1 MHLQSNQS
9 SVPMVLI
16 RTGSTQM
23 VQKCEGVMRD
33 LLGGLKDTKIV
44 RATSQPLRTVKNC
57 VFELNSRS
65 FLDFG
70 QLYCQKIGLRSLQ
83 NVTFILCYQVL
94 KSMLEIDIFW
104 CDDNC
109 GIS

>member
-33 LLGGLKDTKIV
+33 LLGGLKDIKIV
-44 RATSQPLRTVKNC
+44 RVTSQPSRTVKNC
-57 VFELNSRS
+57 VFQ
-65 FLDFG
+65 LDSKFEAG
-70 QLYCQKIGLRSLQ
+70 
-83 NVTFILCYQVL
+83 F
-94 KSMLEIDIFW
+94 
-104 CDDNC
+104 
-109 GIS
+109 